1 MDFELTE
8 EQKMIQQMARDF
20 AANEVKPK
28 AQELDKTERH
38 PAQIVQKLAELNMLG
53 IAIPDTYGGGGADI
67 VSYALAL
74 EEISWGCASVGVIMS
89 VNNSLVCDPINTFG
103 TEEQKKAVLDGIE
116 KMASEIP
123 GLKNVWLKGIKVQ
136 GAYQEKQPDGTF
148 KNRPFTDAFVMEFE
162 NEAAFK
168 AYDDAPAHRAWEK
181 IYTTVRARSST
192 HDITN

>member
-1 MDFELTE
+1 MRKALAAGA
-8 EQKMIQQMARDF
+8 ILIAVGAGAAW
-20 AANEVKPK
+20 AANKYGKPK
-28 AQELDKTERH
+28 T
-38 PAQIVQKLAELNMLG
+38 IVHVVTLYYKDG
-53 IAIPDTYGGGGADI
+53 T
-67 VSYALAL
+67 
-74 EEISWGCASVGVIMS
+74 
-89 VNNSLVCDPINTFG
+89 